1 MSTAEPSRKFR
12 RLDAIIFSL
21 PYVMETNTNRSDK
34 DALLRIGV
42 RLKRL
47 NTTNHVAID
56 SKIWKKWRTFESRV
70 TKIEYARRAPGAIFT
85 ILASDWPRCSCTR
98 MYSYIGSQLLTAIRT
113 GIAPTTHSQKRVF
126 EVESNFSLRRA
137 RCTRSKEN
145 LRGLYDWDAHH
156 VAAQVETSRSGR
168 AFRRGRGYA
177 MPIWFDYDYSFKI
190 EPRHRSGAAESRR
203 PCPSI
208 RAWREMLGVE
218 FYS

>member
-1 MSTAEPSRKFR
+1 MAHVREPRYENRVSEKSPWGDFHDTRE
-12 RLDAIIFSL
+12 RLTSML
-21 PYVMETNTNRSDK
+21 
-34 DALLRIGV
+34 
-42 RLKRL
+42 
-47 NTTNHVAID
+47 
-56 SKIWKKWRTFESRV
+56 
-70 TKIEYARRAPGAIFT
+70 
-85 ILASDWPRCSCTR
+85 
-98 MYSYIGSQLLTAIRT
+98 MYSYVLVHRIHQLLTAIRT
-113 GIAPTTHSQKRVF
+113 GIAPTTHSLKRVF

-137 RCTRSKEN
+137 CTRSKEN

-208 RAWREMLGVE
+208 RA
-218 FYS
+218 